1 MSSEVF
7 NVKVLFLIYKKR
19 EENNFSCSNYEV
31 FVMFMNVFNLVQ
43 ELGAQNK
50 EKMKLERSKENNN
63 DLLKYLRSLHPE
75 MVSLQ
80 R

>member
-1 MSSEVF
+1 
-7 NVKVLFLIYKKR
+7 
-19 EENNFSCSNYEV
+19 
-31 FVMFMNVFNLVQ
+31 MFMNVFNHVQ

-80 R
+80 S